1 MTEESVQKMLKV
13 IDEIPQSRLQG
24 MDVAAN
30 VAFATGKKNGL
41 VVSGNYK
48 AYWSAE
54 KDKAQLH
61 TIIRKSE
68 TLKEYA

>member
-13 IDEIPQSRLQG
+13 VDEIPQSKLRG

-30 VAFATGKKNGL
+30 VSLAKGKKDGM
-41 VVSGNYK
+41 VTSGNYK

-54 KDKAQLH
+54 KGKAQLH
-61 TIIRKSE
+61 TIIRKDES
-68 TLKEYA
+68 LKEYA